1 MYVLYAINRK
11 RAEKL
16 TDMNRAF
23 FADRQNMMADRLG
36 VNSFLVQPIQR
47 LPRYQLLLREL
58 IKELGKSLEVIGVKE
73 SIASCCRAE
82 KHLQRLLDQVNG
94 SMSIIDIVDNAE
106 VRKSFMFIGEL

>member
-16 TDMNRAF
+16 TDMNRLF
-23 FADRQNMMADRLG
+23 FADRQNIVGDRLG
-36 VNSFLVQPIQR
+36 GSFLVQPIQR

-58 IKELGKSLEVIGVKE
+58 IKELGKSLEVVGVKE

-106 VRKSFMFIGEL
+106 VSW